1 MVSFR
6 LSYRR
11 YFIGKLH
18 RFDEIPEREL
28 PRETESVGSDL
39 PTRRLY
45 EERSRLVAHKRK
57 RTPFTRYTVFLLKLR
72 HRKTLPCAYDGSMDA
87 LLYRIRTILGTLL
100 DTVVPRRPRRVRAET
115 RTHEELRIAPESHT
129 MLGVEIT
136 TLAHYTDVRDLIQS
150 LKYDRSS
157 ESAHLLALALA
168 EYLHEDIASRKLL
181 TTKPVLLIPMPLDA
195 KRRRDR
201 GFNQIGMVVDA
212 LPVEFKNGELAR
224 IAAPLL
230 ERTRATRTQT
240 KLTRAERLSNVDG
253 AFAVSDASLLE
264 GMLVYLIDDVATT
277 GATLVNA
284 SKPLEL
290 AGADVTRLALARA

>member
-1 MVSFR
+1 
-6 LSYRR
+6 
-11 YFIGKLH
+11 
-18 RFDEIPEREL
+18 
-28 PRETESVGSDL
+28 
-39 PTRRLY
+39 
-45 EERSRLVAHKRK
+45 
-57 RTPFTRYTVFLLKLR
+57 
-72 HRKTLPCAYDGSMDA
+72 MDA